1 MTFLPQ
7 LIRALRCA
15 IRGFAILLRTQR
27 NVRIQ
32 LVAAIAVIVA
42 GAACGLMAGEWIAL
56 VLCIGLVLAAEAA
69 NTALES
75 LADAVHPDQ
84 HPLIGRAK
92 DVAAAG
98 VLITSIAAAVVGAIV
113 FGPRLIAA

>member
-1 MTFLPQ
+1 MTFLRQ
-7 LIRALRCA
+7 LVRAFRCA
-15 IRGFAILLRTQR
+15 IHGGAILLRTQR

-32 LVAAIAVIVA
+32 SIAALLVIAA
-42 GAACGLMAGEWIAL
+42 GAACGLTAGEWIAL

-69 NTALES
+69 NTSLES

-84 HPLIGRAK
+84 HPLIGQAK

-98 VLITSIAAAVVGAIV
+98 VLITSIAAAVVGTII
-113 FGPRLIAA
+113 FLPRFLSW